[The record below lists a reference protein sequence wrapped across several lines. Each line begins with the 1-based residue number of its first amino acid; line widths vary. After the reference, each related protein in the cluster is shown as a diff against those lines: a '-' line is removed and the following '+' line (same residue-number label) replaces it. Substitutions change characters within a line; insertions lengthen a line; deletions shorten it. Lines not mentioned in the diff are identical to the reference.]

1 MNYNN
6 ELTGNLSPVVSH
18 FQHIMANEAHKN
30 TAYWVWASPALEPFN
45 FSLVVQS
52 GDDGFA
58 CYVHGNNQI
67 WLPPDL
73 ASGYTDCM
81 STSLLQLI

>member
-1 MNYNN
+1 M
-6 ELTGNLSPVVSH
+6 
-18 FQHIMANEAHKN
+18 
-30 TAYWVWASPALEPFN
+30 
-45 FSLVVQS
+45 VQS

-81 STSLLQLI
+81 SPSLLQLIKMLTATIAALAEYMVLHGDMLDPRLLLKVHKILVSLRMPC